1 MYRVCILNLMF
12 ILNTYTSGE
21 AEDVSHGGGVVK
33 VRARGVQPTHLG
45 EHAEVLLVNF
55 HEQILKVSHLW
66 TSLGWLVWLIS
77 TTPAISTISTIS
89 TTRFVWLV
97 WLVWLIRF
105 VGLVGLVGLLPGLG
119 LIAHGA
125 GHAHI
130 EGSHYL
136 VPDSGARGAEVGHL
150 AGLQI
155 EAGEVGE
162 FLQHLSRLAA
172 AATWLVR
179 LIGFVGFVRLV
190 STSISTI
197 STTTSGTST
206 ITTITTSITTITTSI
221 TTITTSSPL
230 GISYLLMSSVTV
242 P

>member
-77 TTPAISTISTIS
+77 TTSAISTIS

-97 WLVWLIRF
+97 WLVGLIRF
-105 VGLVGLVGLLPGLG
+105 VGLVGFVGLLPGLG
-119 LIAHGA
+119 LIALA
-125 GHAHI
+125 GHAYI

-136 VPDSGARGAEVGHL
+136 VPDSGACGAEVGHL

-162 FLQHLSRLAA
+162 LLQHLSRLAA

-190 STSISTI
+190 S
-197 STTTSGTST
+197 
-206 ITTITTSITTITTSI
+206 
-221 TTITTSSPL
+221 
-230 GISYLLMSSVTV
+230 
-242 P
+242 